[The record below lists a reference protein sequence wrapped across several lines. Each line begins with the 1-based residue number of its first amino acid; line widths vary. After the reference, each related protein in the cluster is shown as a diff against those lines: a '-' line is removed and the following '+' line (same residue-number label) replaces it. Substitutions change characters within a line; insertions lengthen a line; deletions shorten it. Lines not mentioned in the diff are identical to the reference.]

1 MRARRQVDAITMTLM
16 MTMMTMMIIAQNG
29 YVYSANS
36 IASRSNMY
44 SYKYREYSIADRN
57 RMLHA
62 WNLPFT
68 IELSILTGISS
79 ISEVVNGAVVS
90 GRHRIPD
97 EIRSADPLYR
107 IRRKFWTRAKLIIN
121 WCRNWIADR
130 DKINANANV
139 IRSRALWHE

>member
-1 MRARRQVDAITMTLM
+1 
-16 MTMMTMMIIAQNG
+16 
-29 YVYSANS
+29 
-36 IASRSNMY
+36 
-44 SYKYREYSIADRN
+44 
-57 RMLHA
+57 
-62 WNLPFT
+62 
-68 IELSILTGISS
+68 
-79 ISEVVNGAVVS
+79 VNGAVVS